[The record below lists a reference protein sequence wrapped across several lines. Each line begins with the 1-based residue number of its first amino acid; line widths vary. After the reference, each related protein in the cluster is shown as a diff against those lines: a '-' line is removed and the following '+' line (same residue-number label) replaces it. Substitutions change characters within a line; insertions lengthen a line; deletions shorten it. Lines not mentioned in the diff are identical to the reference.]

1 MENGKNII
9 YRENIEL
16 FVNYGETMN
25 VNSRIVRRLPL
36 LRIWVNRVNDK
47 KEKGGVKNETYKK
60 FYSIAYSFWGWVV
73 LSL

>member
-60 FYSIAYSFWGWVV
+60 FYSSI
-73 LSL
+73 